1 MGWLGRWG
9 RRNKVRKFRKTPSW
23 RGAEESFCYMLKRF
37 KKIVYPTFIH
47 MMELDTLQVIF
58 FLTI

>member
-9 RRNKVRKFRKTPSW
+9 RRHKAGKFRKAPSW
-23 RGAEESFCYMLKRF
+23 RRAEESFSYMLIRF

-47 MMELDTLQVIF
+47 MMELDTL
-58 FLTI
+58 